1 MEMNDENSLKL
12 FSFNAFNKTHP
23 PENEYWD
30 LSKRALA
37 YARGNPL
44 ALKVLGSFLHSKSE
58 KEWDNAL
65 TKLKWIPNAD
75 IQKVLRLSFNE
86 LDETEKDIFLDIAC
100 FFKGEERE
108 KVARILNECGFYA
121 DIGIRNLLDKA
132 LISISTNK
140 SIQMHDLIQEMGH
153 KIVCEESPK
162 NPGKRS
168 RVWHPD
174 EICEILKNDMGSA
187 TIETIYLDMTRRA
200 EICISSNALKK
211 MPKLRLLAFDTG
223 DMDYGRKRVD
233 YTLSLP
239 TNLELPNNLKYIKW
253 DGCPLKSLSITSWP
267 SKLVELSMPYSDVE
281 KLWDGTQDFPSLEL
295 IYLTGSKQLI
305 ECPDLSGAPNLR
317 QVWVNGCDKL
327 VHLHPSILSLP
338 KLEGLCVFGCKEL
351 KSLSCTTCSPSLR
364 DVVAY
369 GCPNLSEFSI
379 PMAKDHSHINLHL
392 RSTALKQLP
401 PEILHFKNLD
411 NFSFPISDLLMD
423 LPEKYTNQIMLSDPN
438 NPECDS
444 VATLR
449 RILPSPMFHYLRE
462 LKFDG
467 CQSLTEL
474 PDNISLLSLLSFLA
488 LHNTNVMI
496 FPETIK
502 TLSRLRRVTICHC
515 ERLQALPALPPSVH
529 SLKLWD
535 CKSLRKVSSS
545 TEQQKRQHAT
555 TFTFLNCMKLDE
567 ESYTT
572 ILKDA
577 IARVEFRAKAQ
588 QLSAGLEES
597 KKEECTNTVDD
608 DFADDFIYEQNKNVG
623 KICYFLPITGSKVGD
638 LLFHDSCA
646 QKSITIQVPQLSNFF
661 GFIFYLVVPPIQP
674 CDVGDEELEI
684 LFGFESYLET
694 SWGERTHIAS
704 SCSITWNCEF
714 YHGFKLNVMSDHV
727 LLWYDSECC
736 KRIMEIIEGRK
747 ASDDN
752 DDEQNANLTVKFLAR
767 LPTKEEV
774 AIKACGIRWIYPN
787 MEDDESRRCRFKR
800 RRKDFELEAIA
811 SGNKEKGLDSDD
823 DGEELVPPTKK
834 FKHSFL
840 EAPSILQ
847 VESIEDLR

>member
-1 MEMNDENSLKL
+1 LRRKKVFIVLDDVNTSELLENLLGVGQDYLGVGSKVIVTTRDKHVLLSRSVDHIHEVMEMNDENSLKL

-86 LDETEKDIFLDIAC
+86 LDDTEKDIFLDIAC

-211 MPKLRLLAFDTG
+211 MPKLRLLAFDSG

-239 TNLELPNNLKYIKW
+239 TNLELPNNLRYIQW
-253 DGCPLKSLSITSWP
+253 EGCPLKSLSTTSWP

-281 KLWDGTQDFPSLEL
+281 KLWDGAQDFPSLEEIHL
-295 IYLTGSKQLI
+295 SYSKQLI

-327 VHLHPSILSLP
+327 VHLHPSILSRP
-338 KLEGLCVFGCKEL
+338 KLEGLAVYGCTEL
-351 KSLSCTTCSPSLR
+351 KSLSCTTCSPFLKH
-364 DVVAY
+364 VVAY
-369 GCPNLSEFSI
+369 NCPNMQEFSI
-379 PMAKDHSHINLHL
+379 PISKDTIDINLHL
-392 RSTALKQLP
+392 RSTPLKQLP
-401 PEILHFKNLD
+401 SSIMLLRNLS
-411 NFSFPISDLLMD
+411 NFSFPISDILMD
-423 LPEKYTNQIMLSDPN
+423 LPERFTNQIILSNPN
-438 NPECDS
+438 DHECDP

-449 RILPSPMFHYLRE
+449 TIIPSPVFHYIRE

-467 CQSLTEL
+467 CPGLTEL
-474 PDNISLLSLLSFLA
+474 PDNISLLSTVILITI
-488 LHNTNVMI
+488 HKINIMT
-496 FPETIK
+496 FPESIK
-502 TLSRLRRVTICHC
+502 ALPRLKVLFICHC
-515 ERLQALPALPPSVH
+515 ERLQSVPMLPPSLEAFKV
-529 SLKLWD
+529 WD
-535 CKSLRKVSSS
+535 CKSLRTVSSS
-545 TEQQKRQHAT
+545 TEQLKRQYDAA
-555 TFTFLNCMKLDE
+555 FVFLNCVQLDE
-567 ESYTT
+567 ESYFTM
-572 ILKDA
+572 LKDA
-577 IARVEFRAKAQ
+577 IVRAEGK
-588 QLSAGLEES
+588 QLSPRSEKIRNG
-597 KKEECTNTVDD
+597 ECT
-608 DFADDFIYEQNKNVG
+608 DFDYDEAFLIQHNINVG
-623 KICYFLPITGSKVGD
+623 KI
-638 LLFHDSCA
+638 
-646 QKSITIQVPQLSNFF
+646 
-661 GFIFYLVVPPIQP
+661 
-674 CDVGDEELEI
+674 
-684 LFGFESYLET
+684 
-694 SWGERTHIAS
+694 
-704 SCSITWNCEF
+704 
-714 YHGFKLNVMSDHV
+714 
-727 LLWYDSECC
+727 
-736 KRIMEIIEGRK
+736 MEIVSGRRK
-747 ASDDN
+747 AIDDDDN
-752 DDEQNANLTVKFLAR
+752 NANMTVKFFAHLSN
-767 LPTKEEV
+767 KEEV
-774 AIKACGIRWIYPN
+774 AIKACGIRWMYPN
-787 MEDDESRRCRFKR
+787 MEEESRGRRFKR
-800 RRKDFELEAIA
+800 RREEFELDELEAIA
-811 SGNKEKGLDSDD
+811 SRNKEKGLDSD

-834 FKHSFL
+834 FKHGFF

-847 VESIEDLR
+847 VESLEDLRKKLQQVLHIQFDDGDSCSADFKLGYNV